1 MLRRRLLAAVVAVA
15 AAGATAGASPATAD
29 PFSFLPGAKGFDGAI
44 TNSDGSPSLQAGSR
58 PYALTISFAAANT
71 FGYLPQHPPG
81 LTLEQEGEEELLA
94 PVPSSDLRDA
104 SIDLPAGVVV
114 NPAATPVRCTEA
126 ELEET
131 RHRALG
137 CPDESAA
144 GVAIVSLELGNVA
157 EARVPLYSMVPPP
170 GRPAEFGFDVGGFGI
185 IAHIDGR
192 LRTGGDYGLSA
203 DVLHVLAKL
212 PVLGV
217 RTTLWGNPSDPS
229 HDTERGYC
237 DTTQGR
243 IQIVEEGGVCATVRT
258 GIPLLTM
265 PSACS
270 GPLSTGIAADSWQ
283 QPGVFAR
290 DSFAT
295 HDGSGNPVGVNGCS
309 A

>member
-126 ELEET
+126 E
-131 RHRALG
+131 
-137 CPDESAA
+137 
-144 GVAIVSLELGNVA
+144 
-157 EARVPLYSMVPPP
+157 
-170 GRPAEFGFDVGGFGI
+170 FGFDVGGFGI

-217 RTTLWGNPSDPS
+217 RTTLWGNPSAPS

-243 IQIVEEGGVCATVRT
+243 
-258 GIPLLTM
+258 
-265 PSACS
+265 
-270 GPLSTGIAADSWQ
+270 
-283 QPGVFAR
+283 
-290 DSFAT
+290 
-295 HDGSGNPVGVNGCS
+295 
-309 A
+309 